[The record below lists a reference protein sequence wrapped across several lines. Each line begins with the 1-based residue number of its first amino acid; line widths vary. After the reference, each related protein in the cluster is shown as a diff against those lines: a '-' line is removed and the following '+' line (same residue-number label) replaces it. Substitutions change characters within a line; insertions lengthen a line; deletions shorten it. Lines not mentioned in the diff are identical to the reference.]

1 MTRTRL
7 ILTLAGLVALAA
19 PAGAQG
25 RGKGNDVPEAYRPPA
40 GMCRIWLDNVPAAQQ
55 PAPTDCASAVR
66 NRPSNGR
73 VIFGDE
79 LKDKTKKFKAP
90 PGRGGDDAWDRRP
103 SDERKPDDEKREDE
117 KKREEKKR
125 KPDN

>member
-7 ILTLAGLVALAA
+7 ILTVAGVLSLAAA

-25 RGKGNDVPEAYRPPA
+25 RGRGVDTIPTAYKPPA
-40 GMCRIWLDNVPAAQQ
+40 GMCRIWLDDVPPARQ

-73 VIFGDE
+73 VVFGDE
-79 LKDKTKKFKAP
+79 PKDKSRFRDA
-90 PGRGGDDAWDRRP
+90 GRRGDREEAWDRRRGNDRDKDDKKKKP
-103 SDERKPDDEKREDE
+103 DERDD
-117 KKREEKKR
+117 
-125 KPDN
+125 